1 MARKVTKAPAFMRA
15 GAGLRSWHEAIMEG
29 TATPEQAA
37 ARFATAPMFRRQVGT
52 LNRMGAPEV
61 PTTPQLSAQYWGAV
75 PTPSGMAAEKQAVA
89 ESGLATG
96 GAEAE
101 LPFVKRRAELG
112 VQAIEDPLAQQ
123 RAAAQRE
130 QEMHAP
136 ALESAGIANQ
146 ITQQQ
151 LAEQKATAPY
161 RERDIREGPPIGPR
175 DYLQAAPP
183 EISGAIATQ
192 KLSPEMGGAVANF
205 QKQQAI
211 NKADTVMAATQLD
224 SLLGEGVVL
233 ENGTVGYSPKED
245 LLAKKDVGAP
255 SRDTVENVR
264 AVLSATQDALAQ
276 ASPDVASIIKGRV
289 RRRLAKTIARWKKPS
304 IGKRIWALPSLSLSK
319 TYKELMPL
327 IEELEGL
334 VR

>member
-146 ITQQQ
+146 VTQQQ

-192 KLSPEMGGAVANF
+192 KLSPEMGGAVSNIRR
-205 QKQQAI
+205 QQSLGYAGNI
-211 NKADTVMAATQLD
+211 MAMTGLDRMVGLVDPQSDIMAEIGGDILQPSDTTVDKMKTFLTA
-224 SLLGEGVVL
+224 L
-233 ENGTVGYSPKED
+233 ES
-245 LLAKKDVGAP
+245 A
-255 SRDTVENVR
+255 
-264 AVLSATQDALAQ
+264 LSQ
-276 ASPDVASIIKGRV
+276 ASPEEAEYIKGIIRANPNFVDVARWTRKGPGLHFLFRG
-289 RRRLAKTIARWKKPS
+289 RHRDMQNMARRLQ
-304 IGKRIWALPSLSLSK
+304 SLV
-319 TYKELMPL
+319 E
-327 IEELEGL
+327 
-334 VR
+334 